1 MGNAFMIGTR
11 RDPLEYG
18 RGQVVTLS
26 GELDAV
32 EACAVGA
39 ALAAAAAS
47 NPRVVVDLTGLEF
60 IDCCALGMLARV
72 RAQARGRTVTCCWPR
87 PARSCGVFSIWPR

>member
-72 RAQARGRTVTCCWPR
+72 RAAAMTAGFSVHASAGEAVQAALW
-87 PARSCGVFSIWPR
+87 F